1 MDVTS
6 IAKLSTTI
14 AETGRKDEVGITML
28 KKQQDM
34 HKAHM
39 SQLLEGIT
47 PPPPVQNL
55 PAHLGNKINTTA

>member
-14 AETGRKDEVGITML
+14 AETGRKEEVAITML

-34 HKAHM
+34 QKSAVT
-39 SQLLEGIT
+39 QILDGIA
-47 PPPPVQNL
+47 PPPAPQNL
-55 PAHLGNKINTTA
+55 PPHLGNKINTTA